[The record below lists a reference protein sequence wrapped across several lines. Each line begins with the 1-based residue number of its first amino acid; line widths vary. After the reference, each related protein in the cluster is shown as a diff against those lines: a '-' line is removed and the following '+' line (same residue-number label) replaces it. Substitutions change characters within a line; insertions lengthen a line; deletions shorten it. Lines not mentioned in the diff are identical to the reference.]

1 MEDKGKG
8 GAELCRWRHWCG
20 VLSVYA
26 VETRAVEQWWHPD
39 HWPHPTLHPAL
50 THCTYC
56 TLHLQSRHWFNEGV
70 EKFVIALGAS
80 VTLTNDHHIMVPAA
94 HCTLCYNTF
103 TSTATVA
110 LQYIAIIRP
119 GVNHAIVW
127 APHCISSPGYRRCPG
142 CGWCGLA
149 GS

>member
-1 MEDKGKG
+1 MEDKWRG
-8 GAELCRWRHWCG
+8 ELCRWRHWCG

-26 VETRAVEQWWHPD
+26 VETRAVERWWHPD
-39 HWPHPTLHPAL
+39 HWPHPALHSCTDILHLLHSAL
-50 THCTYC
+50 TDT
-56 TLHLQSRHWFNEGV
+56 EGV
-70 EKFVIALGAS
+70 EKFVIALRATM
-80 VTLTNDHHIMVPAA
+80 TLTNDHHIMVPAA
-94 HCTLCYNTF
+94 HCTLCYNSF

-142 CGWCGLA
+142 CGWCVRA